1 MEHSS
6 IETPLVSIVV
16 ACRNEEKYIANCV
29 NGFLSGTVANIEVIV
44 VDSMSEDRSLEILR
58 GIAARDARLRIL
70 SNPDKIT
77 PKAYN
82 IGVRAARAPRWAIF
96 GAHSIPAKDW
106 VERNLAALEA
116 NPSAAAVGGVLE
128 TVSDTFVGRAIAAVM
143 SSVFGVGNVRFRVG
157 GAPGYTDTVVFAVYR
172 REVSD
177 RYGIFDEIFATNQ
190 DDEYNLR
197 LIAHG
202 EKLYFDPSIRARY
215 YARSTWRK
223 ALDQYWRYGRYK
235 VDVFRRNG
243 RIGGIRQLVPAAWVA
258 FLVLS
263 ALLGIFVP
271 AVNRM
276 AAAVIAIYLLLG
288 IIFMARTARQCGLS
302 AILFLPVAASIH
314 LAYGLGTW
322 RGAFARRF

>member
-1 MEHSS
+1 MQ
-6 IETPLVSIVV
+6 TPLVSIVV
-16 ACRNEEKYIANCV
+16 ACRNEEKYIADCV
-29 NGFLSGTVANIEVIV
+29 NGFLSGTVTDIEVIV
-44 VDSMSEDRSLEILR
+44 VDSMSEDRSLEILK

-70 SNPDKIT
+70 SNPDRIT

-82 IGVRAARAPRWAIF
+82 IGVRAARAPYWAIF

-128 TVSDTFVGRAIAAVM
+128 TISDTFVGRAIAGVM

-157 GAPGYTDTVVFAVYR
+157 GAPGYTDTVVFGVYR
-172 REVSD
+172 REVTG
-177 RYGIFDEIFATNQ
+177 RYGLFDEIFATNQ

-197 LIAHG
+197 LISNG
-202 EKLYFDPSIRARY
+202 ERLYFDPSIQARY
-215 YARSTWRK
+215 YARPTWRK

-235 VDVFRRNG
+235 VDVFRKNG

-258 FLVLS
+258 FLVVS
-263 ALLGIFVP
+263 ALFGIFVP
-271 AVNRM
+271 VLNLLT
-276 AAAVIAIYLLLG
+276 AAVIATYLLLG
-288 IIFMARTARQCGLS
+288 VVFMFRTARQCGLS
-302 AILFLPVAASIH
+302 VILFLPVAASIH